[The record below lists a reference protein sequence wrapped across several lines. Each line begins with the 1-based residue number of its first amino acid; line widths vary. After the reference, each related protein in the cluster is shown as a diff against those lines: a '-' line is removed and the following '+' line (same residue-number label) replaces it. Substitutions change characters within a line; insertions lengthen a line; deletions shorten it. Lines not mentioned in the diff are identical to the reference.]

1 METPTEYPDPKSRLI
16 RAKKIG
22 LIGDI
27 HGDLGH
33 LLTVLRT
40 FRHRDI
46 DTIIQL
52 GDLGLV
58 WRHAGWLRN
67 LSKLNRTLV
76 RLDQTLY
83 WLDGNHE
90 DHPRLAKWPVS
101 PDGIRWI
108 RNSIGHLPRGF
119 RTTLSS
125 GKSLAVLGGANSI
138 DANYRVQGISWW
150 PEESITDAD
159 LERLGNQP
167 ADILLGHDAPLQ
179 VRSLD
184 SQLNPMAWTEHEV
197 RYANAGRAMFH
208 RAFLQVK
215 PALSVSGHYHCHV
228 NETRTFRTPDG
239 SFRSRIVVLDNNGSA
254 TKVSQAILDVDSL
267 NLDFL
272 TRNGTSLNP
281 RNIGRQPRGTDRE

>member
-46 DTIIQL
+46 DTIVQL

-58 WRHAGWLRN
+58 WPQAGWVRN
-67 LSKLNRTLV
+67 LSKLDRTLA

-90 DHPRLAKWPVS
+90 DHPRLTKWSVS
-101 PDGIRWI
+101 PDGIRWL
-108 RNSIGHLPRGF
+108 RDSIGHLPRGF

-138 DANYRVQGISWW
+138 DVNYRSPGTSWW

-159 LERLGNQP
+159 LQRLGNKP
-167 ADILLGHDAPLQ
+167 ADILLGHDAPLR
-179 VRSLD
+179 VRALD
-184 SQLNPMAWTEHEV
+184 AQLNPMAWTRDEV
-197 RYANAGRAMFH
+197 GYANAGRAMFH
-208 RAFLQVK
+208 RGFLQVQ
-215 PALSVSGHYHCHV
+215 PALCVSGHYHCHV
-228 NETRTFRTPDG
+228 NETRSFRTADG
-239 SFRSRIVVLDNNGSA
+239 SFRSRIVVLDTNGSA

-267 NLDFL
+267 ELEFL
-272 TRNGTSLNP
+272 TRNGAVLNP
-281 RNIGRQPRGTDRE
+281 RGGGRQIRGTDHD